1 MEEDARW
8 VDLEPGS
15 TFAGYQIGRRLGRGG
30 MGIVYEATEAGLERR
45 VALKLIAPE
54 VAADEVFRRR
64 FADES
69 RIAASVEHPNVV
81 PIYAAGEEGGVPW
94 IAMRYV
100 SGSDLGRRIAKGGR
114 LSPEDAVRII
124 AQVAGGLDALHAVGL
139 IHRDV
144 KPANVL
150 LSGAE
155 GAEHAYLT
163 DFGVARNVATTSGLT
178 KTGRFVG
185 TVDYVAPEQIR
196 GGEIDAR
203 ADVYALGCMLYKA
216 LTGEPPF
223 RRDDDV
229 AMLYAHLNEEP
240 PAPSR
245 TLPLVPPALDGVV
258 ARAMAKDPGQR
269 FPSAGDLGRGAQGA
283 LRGGDVTVPERTVA
297 TGAAAGELTQPIAAG
312 HVSGEATARMPP
324 TLQPPQRRRRLGTGA
339 WAVGAGVAA
348 LALIVAFAFL
358 GGSDEEPSR
367 PASAD
372 RATTNTVASGG
383 GEPASAATLSQQE
396 LIRRADSICKDSQN
410 EFLAA
415 RAAFPLGETDTT
427 QAVPFARRLGDIS
440 ARQVARLE
448 ALRPPVEIEGLY
460 ETYLD
465 LRRDVH
471 DFDRRA
477 LAAAAGGDLGG
488 FQSWRRANTEAGPE
502 RSAIAQEIG
511 FEVCSANPN
520 PRG

>member
-229 AMLYAHLNEEP
+229 AMLFAHLNEEP

-339 WAVGAGVAA
+339 WALGAGVAA

-367 PASAD
+367 PAGAD
-372 RATTNTVASGG
+372 GAHQRRRVGR
-383 GEPASAATLSQQE
+383 
-396 LIRRADSICKDSQN
+396 RRARLRGDAQPAGAD
-410 EFLAA
+410 
-415 RAAFPLGETDTT
+415 
-427 QAVPFARRLGDIS
+427 QAGRLDLQGQPERVPRRPRGVPAGGD
-440 ARQVARLE
+440 RHHPGR
-448 ALRPPVEIEGLY
+448 ALRPAAGRHFRPPGCQAGGIE
-460 ETYLD
+460 
-465 LRRDVH
+465 
-471 DFDRRA
+471 
-477 LAAAAGGDLGG
+477 AAGGD
-488 FQSWRRANTEAGPE
+488 RRPL
-502 RSAIAQEIG
+502 RDLPRPAQG
-511 FEVCSANPN
+511 R
-520 PRG
+520 PRL